1 MIAAAPQPPARWRDR
16 PADAAALGVIAA
28 VTVAGFFAW
37 AALGAQEAVA
47 TVTVIFVSIAIEALP
62 FVLLGALVSG
72 TIAVAAPD
80 RLFDRIAG
88 LPLHRQV
95 AGAMACGVALPVC
108 ECGSVPV
115 ARRLMLRGLHPSAAI
130 AFMLAAPIVNPIV
143 LGSTWVAYQGRAPL
157 DMVLGRLL
165 LGLTVAGCA
174 AVVLARYVQPR
185 PDEPAGPDAHQHSG
199 GLRAVLAH
207 AAADLVF
214 MGRFVVAGALI
225 AAVVQVVIPP
235 AVLSGLGSSPVLG
248 PLAMMGLA
256 VLLSLC
262 SEADAFV
269 AVSFVS
275 FEPAA
280 QLAFLVLGP
289 VLDIKLAFLYA
300 AAFGRGFVVWLAVV
314 AVPLTLA
321 GSLVFQRL

>member
-1 MIAAAPQPPARWRDR
+1 MIGVATAA
-16 PADAAALGVIAA
+16 GV
-28 VTVAGFFAW
+28 VTW
-37 AALGAQEAVA
+37 SLLGARQEVA
-47 TVTVIFVSIAIEALP
+47 TVTVVFASIAVEALP

-72 TIAVAAPD
+72 TIAVVAPD
-80 RLFDRIAG
+80 ALFDRIAKM
-88 LPLHRQV
+88 PLRRQV
-95 AGAMACGVALPVC
+95 AGAMACGIALPVC

-130 AFMLAAPIVNPIV
+130 AFMLAAPIVNPVV

-165 LGLTVAGCA
+165 LGLTVAACA
-174 AVVLARYVQPR
+174 AVVLARHVRPR
-185 PDEPAGPDAHQHSG
+185 PDAAGSAGHQHAG
-199 GLRAVLAH
+199 GVRAVLSH

-214 MGRFVVAGALI
+214 MGRFVVAGALL
-225 AAVVQVVIPP
+225 AAVTQVAIPP
-235 AVLSGLGSSPVLG
+235 AVLSSLGEAPVLG

-275 FEPAA
+275 FDPGA

-289 VLDIKLAFLYA
+289 VLDIKLVFLYT
-300 AAFGRGFVVWLAVV
+300 AAFRRTFVVWLAVV
-314 AVPLTLA
+314 AVPITLA
-321 GSLVFQRL
+321 GAVAFQRL

>member
-1 MIAAAPQPPARWRDR
+1 MGAAPAAPLRWRDR
-16 PADAAALGVIAA
+16 PADGVALAVIATA
-28 VTVAGFFAW
+28 TVAGVLAW
-37 AALGAQEAVA
+37 TALGEREVVG
-47 TVTVIFVSIAIEALP
+47 TVTVVFASIAVEALP

-80 RLFDRIAG
+80 ALFDRIAT
-88 LPLHRQV
+88 LPLRRQV

-174 AVVLARYVQPR
+174 AVVLARHVTPR
-185 PDEPAGPDAHQHSG
+185 PDASGPAEHQHHG
-199 GLRAVLAH
+199 GVRAVLVH

-214 MGRFVVAGALI
+214 MGRFVVAGALV
-225 AAVVQVVIPP
+225 AAIVQVAVPP
-235 AVLSGLGSSPVLG
+235 VVLSQLGEAPILG

-275 FEPAA
+275 FDPAA

-289 VLDIKLAFLYA
+289 VLDIKLAFLYT
-300 AAFGRGFVVWLAVV
+300 AAFGRTFVVWLAVV
-314 AVPLTLA
+314 AIPITLA
-321 GSLVFQRL
+321 GALVFQRL

>member
-1 MIAAAPQPPARWRDR
+1 MIAAAPPPPARWRDR
-16 PADAAALGVIAA
+16 PADAAALAVIVAATAAGV
-28 VTVAGFFAW
+28 VAWGL
-37 AALGAQEAVA
+37 LGEREAVA
-47 TVTVIFVSIAIEALP
+47 TVTVVFTSIAVEALP

-72 TIAVAAPD
+72 TIAVVVPD
-80 RLFDRIAG
+80 RLFDRIAA
-88 LPLHRQV
+88 LPLRRQV

-115 ARRLMLRGLHPSAAI
+115 ARRLILRGLHPSAAI
-130 AFMLAAPIVNPIV
+130 AFMLAAPIVNPVV

-165 LGLTVAGCA
+165 LGLAVAGAA
-174 AVVLARYVQPR
+174 AVVLARQVR
-185 PDEPAGPDAHQHSG
+185 PAPDTIASEHQHAG

-214 MGRFVVAGALI
+214 MGRFVVAGALL
-225 AAVVQVVIPP
+225 AAIVQVVVPP
-235 AVLSGLGSSPVLG
+235 AVLSGLGDAPVLG

-275 FEPAA
+275 FDPGA

-289 VLDIKLAFLYA
+289 VLDIKLAFLYT
-300 AAFGRGFVVWLAVV
+300 AAFGRRFVVWLTVV
-314 AVPLTLA
+314 AVPITLA
-321 GSLVFQRL
+321 GALAFQRL